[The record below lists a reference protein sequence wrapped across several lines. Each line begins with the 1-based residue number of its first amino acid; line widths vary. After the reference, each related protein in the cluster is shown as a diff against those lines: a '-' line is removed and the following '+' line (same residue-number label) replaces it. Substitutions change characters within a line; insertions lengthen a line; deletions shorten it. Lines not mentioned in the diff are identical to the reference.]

1 MVEMKILILEDD
13 EAARS
18 AMQQYLAISGFDVAA
33 VSSPEAAISRAATFD
48 AEVLICDWEL
58 GADTDGVD
66 TARTLQ
72 CGGAPHVIFVT
83 GQSLAELRRAAGD
96 IEVRAYFQKPVS
108 LRKIAD
114 ALRSI

>member
-1 MVEMKILILEDD
+1 MKILIIEDD

-18 AMQQYLAISGFDVAA
+18 AMQQYLVISGFDVAA
-33 VSSPEAAISRAATFD
+33 VSSPEAAISRAETFD

-72 CGGAPHVIFVT
+72 CGGVPYVIFVT
-83 GQSLAELRRAAGD
+83 GQSLAELRRAAAD
-96 IEVRAYFQKPVS
+96 IDVCAYFQKPVS
-108 LRKIAD
+108 LRMIAH
-114 ALRSI
+114 ALRSL